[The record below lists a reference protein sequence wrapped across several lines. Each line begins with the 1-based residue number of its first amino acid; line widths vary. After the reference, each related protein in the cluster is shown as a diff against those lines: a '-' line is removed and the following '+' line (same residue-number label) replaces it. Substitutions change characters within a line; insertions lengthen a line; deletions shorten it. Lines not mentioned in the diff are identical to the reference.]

1 MPACVTAIDQPT
13 GSPPPPGLQVIG
25 AGFGRSGTTSL
36 TRALEIL
43 GCGPCYHMQVT
54 MTRPWQA
61 RFWIRARAGKT
72 VDYRRF
78 FRGYRATVDWPSCE
92 FYRELM
98 AVYPDAR
105 VVLNVRDADSW
116 YESMRETLWAVQ
128 FAWPWWCPKT
138 ILRMHDA
145 VIWQGRF
152 RGRFADRAAA
162 IAVHAAHLA
171 EVRRSVPPGRL
182 LEYSVAQGWQPL
194 CAFLGRPVPD
204 GVPFPVLN
212 DRRFF
217 RLVLRALRVS
227 GWLVP
232 LALLATLA
240 AIASALAT

>member
-1 MPACVTAIDQPT
+1 MPARVTPIAPPT
-13 GSPPPPGLQVIG
+13 GSPPAPGLQVIG

-43 GCGPCYHMQVT
+43 GFGPCYHMQVT

-61 RFWIRARAGKT
+61 RFWIRARAGEP
-72 VDYRRF
+72 VDYRHF

-98 AVYPDAR
+98 AVYPEAK
-105 VVLNVRDADSW
+105 VVLNVREAESW
-116 YESMRETLWAVQ
+116 YDSMRDTLWAVHS
-128 FAWPWWCPKT
+128 AWPWWCPKT
-138 ILRMHDA
+138 ILRMHDD

-152 RGRFADRAAA
+152 RGEFGDRARALA
-162 IAVHAAHLA
+162 RHAAHLE
-171 EVRRSVPPGRL
+171 EVRRTVPSQRL
-182 LEYSVAQGWQPL
+182 LEYSVEQGWQPL
-194 CAFLGRPVPD
+194 CEFLARPQPA
-204 GVPFPVLN
+204 GVPFPRLN

-232 LALLATLA
+232 LIALA
-240 AIASALAT
+240 ALVAVVLA